1 MGPRARVVLECV
13 AEHRRDPSPCNG
25 LREDF
30 ERDTTHIRE
39 QVLFFFLSA
48 HESSRRVR
56 DKYRFV
62 LCVGGGCG
70 TQAKLDEGW
79 QKRMVELCEGPFTRL
94 HKCHALMA
102 AQVPL
107 SLRLSQHPC
116 GVCRVVSCRGV
127 IESQL
132 CFNRIIYRAG
142 SSAWRRYARD
152 PWTRCRRA
160 FSAWRAL
167 PA

>member
-56 DKYRFV
+56 DKLICHV
-62 LCVGGGCG
+62 GVCVCG

-102 AQVPL
+102 AQVPYL
-107 SLRLSQHPC
+107 QGCPPSGIFGRPSPYR
-116 GVCRVVSCRGV
+116 VCRGEFESPDTAVSTFV
-127 IESQL
+127 
-132 CFNRIIYRAG
+132 
-142 SSAWRRYARD
+142 
-152 PWTRCRRA
+152 
-160 FSAWRAL
+160 
-167 PA
+167 

>member
-39 QVLFFFLSA
+39 Q
-48 HESSRRVR
+48 
-56 DKYRFV
+56 
-62 LCVGGGCG
+62 
-70 TQAKLDEGW
+70 AKLDEGW

-102 AQVPL
+102 AQGGEQRLAEVCEEPL
-107 SLRLSQHPC
+107 DEMSACIQRVACPARLSAVRACLQSSGGREEVCEVEVDRWVGCTLNTAVESLRGLS
-116 GVCRVVSCRGV
+116 GS
-127 IESQL
+127 
-132 CFNRIIYRAG
+132 RA
-142 SSAWRRYARD
+142 
-152 PWTRCRRA
+152 
-160 FSAWRAL
+160 
-167 PA
+167 